1 MSALDVY
8 DITIIGGG
16 PAGLFGLYYA
26 GLRAAKA
33 KVIDRLP
40 ELGGQLMALYP
51 QKYIYDVAGFPRIL
65 ARDLVDNLTKQ
76 AMQYDHTVCL
86 SERVEALERVED
98 RLIRLRTD
106 KGEHL
111 TRTVV
116 LAAGMGAFLPRKLD
130 SQDVG
135 RLVGRGMYYIVRDVE
150 AFKGKRVLIVG
161 GGNTAVDWALT
172 LEGVCKKVTL
182 IHLVKNFSA
191 HEDSVHKLFRSRVDV
206 KTFYELKAVY
216 GEEHV
221 EGARVFNNRNKTELY
236 LEVEAI
242 ILNIGFLAN
251 LGPIKEWGL
260 TVEGNAIKVNER
272 METGLP
278 GVYAAGDIVTH
289 PGKIKLIA
297 TGASEA
303 AIAVENAKNY
313 LDRTARGQPLQP
325 VTMKSATEKSPGS
338 GVQAP
343 VQAKE

>member
-1 MSALDVY
+1 MSAPEIY
-8 DITIIGGG
+8 DLTMIGGG
-16 PAGLFGLYYA
+16 PSGLFGLYYA
-26 GLRAAKA
+26 GLRMAKA

-40 ELGGQLMALYP
+40 ELGGQLTALYP
-51 QKYIYDVAGFPRIL
+51 QKYVYDVAGFPRIL
-65 ARDLVDNLTKQ
+65 ARDLVDNLVKQ

-86 SERVEALERVED
+86 SERVEGLERVED

-116 LAAGMGAFLPRKLD
+116 LAGGMGAFLPRKLD
-130 SQDVG
+130 TQDVG
-135 RLVGRGMYYIVRDVE
+135 RLVGRGMYYIVRDIE
-150 AFKGKRVLIVG
+150 PFKGKRVLIVG

-172 LEGVCKKVTL
+172 LENVCKKVTL
-182 IHLVKNFSA
+182 IHLVKDFSA
-191 HEDSVHKLFRSRVDV
+191 HEDSVRKLFRSRVDV
-206 KTFYELKAVY
+206 RTFYELKAVY

-221 EGARVFNNRNKTELY
+221 EGARVFNNRDKTELY

-260 TVEGNAIKVNER
+260 TIEGNAIKVNER

-303 AIAVENAKNY
+303 AIAVNNAKNY
-313 LDRTARGQPLQP
+313 LDQSARVQPPYTAPRE
-325 VTMKSATEKSPGS
+325 AAPGKGAAAGIRAS
-338 GVQAP
+338 N
-343 VQAKE
+343 QAKE